1 MEKDTNIEKEN
12 SVTTNEDNEQ
22 ESAEQ
27 LKARVAELEEVAKN
41 KAIEARLAKKENKET
56 PEVDSSILERVANME
71 LKDLGLKNEEEIT
84 LIKKE
89 AGELGIDPVK
99 LVKRGLA
106 ASILESHR
114 KEKAAQEAIPEGNSR
129 GNASQR
135 DSVDYWIA
143 KGELPPS
150 DNVELRQK
158 VVRKKRE
165 NAKKSQMFN
174 YEI

>member
-1 MEKDTNIEKEN
+1 MEENTNIEMEN
-12 SVTTNEDNEQ
+12 SVKTEETTT
-22 ESAEQ
+22 ESVDE
-27 LKARVAELEEVAKN
+27 LKSRIAELESVAKN
-41 KAIEARLAKKENKET
+41 KAIEARLAKKEKKEA
-56 PEVDSSILERVANME
+56 PSVDSELMERVTRME
-71 LKDLGLKNEEEIT
+71 LKDLGLKNDDEIS
-84 LIKKE
+84 LVKKE

-106 ASILESHR
+106 SSILESHR
-114 KEKAAQEAIPEGNSR
+114 KEVAAAAAMPSGNGRGNS
-129 GNASQR
+129 SQR

-150 DNVELRQK
+150 DQVELRQK

-165 NAKKSQMFN
+165 NVKRNKMFN